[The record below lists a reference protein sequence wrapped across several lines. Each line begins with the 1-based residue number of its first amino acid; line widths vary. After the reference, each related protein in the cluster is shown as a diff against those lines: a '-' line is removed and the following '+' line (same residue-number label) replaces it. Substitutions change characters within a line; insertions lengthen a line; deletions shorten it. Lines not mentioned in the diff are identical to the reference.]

1 MRLSAFKAAAAALF
15 PVLALST
22 SSAWAN
28 ELVNVYRLAADNDA
42 QIAAAAHQ
50 RDAALEARP
59 QARAALLPLISG
71 SYSYGK
77 GHSIGSQEQI
87 SEIGVPI
94 TDSSG
99 NPVDADGDGRQDT
112 ELRPTPIGRRFNTN
126 DTNKN
131 LNISLTQ
138 PLFDWASFLRLS
150 KSADQLALA
159 QASFRAAEQNLLLRS
174 AQAYFNYLAANDDL
188 RYTGARKASLERQLE
203 QAKKRFD
210 VGLSAIT
217 DVQEAQ
223 ASYDVTTA
231 DVIAAEQ
238 ALASA
243 REALLEVTGQQD
255 ARLVALQEEI
265 PLPGPQPEDM
275 NAWLSS
281 AKDNNFDL
289 AIARINAELA
299 GRDVDIARAGHYP
312 TLSLVGQYTD
322 ISQDSKER
330 KSEIGDFY
338 QENRGPSVAVQVNVP
353 IFSGFLVNSQTRQAA
368 NVEDQRKAELLG
380 SQRSVARQTRDAYL
394 KVLSGSARVKALK
407 QAVISNQTALQA
419 SETGLEV
426 GTRTTVDVLNAQSLL
441 FSAQRDYARAR
452 YDYLVSILTLK
463 SAAGRLTE
471 SDLAEI
477 DQLLVSG

>member
-28 ELVNVYRLAADNDA
+28 ELVNVYRLAVDNDA

-71 SYSYGK
+71 SYGYQQGRTK
-77 GHSIGSQEQI
+77 GSFIQTYQTESGDVLPLRQSI
-87 SEIGVPI
+87 
-94 TDSSG
+94 
-99 NPVDADGDGRQDT
+99 DADTTD
-112 ELRPTPIGRRFNTN
+112 N
-126 DTNKN
+126 N
-131 LNISLTQ
+131 LNISLQQ
-138 PLFDWASFLRLS
+138 PVFDWAAFMRLS
-150 KSADQLALA
+150 KSADQLSLA
-159 QASFRAAEQNLLLRS
+159 QATYRSSEQNLLLRS
-174 AQAYFNYLAANDDL
+174 ARAYFDYLAANDDL
-188 RYTGARKASLERQLE
+188 RYTRAQKASLDRQLE
-203 QAKKRFD
+203 QAKKRFE

-223 ASYDVTTA
+223 ASYDVVLA
-231 DVIAAEQ
+231 DVIAGEQ
-238 ALASA
+238 KLASA
-243 REALLEVTGQQD
+243 REALLEITGQRD
-255 ARLVALQEEI
+255 AALVPLREEI
-265 PLPGPQPEDM
+265 PLPGPQPENVDD
-275 NAWLSS
+275 WLGV
-281 AKDNNFDL
+281 ARDNNYDL
-289 AIARINAELA
+289 AIARVNAKLA
-299 GRDVDIARAGHYP
+299 GFDVDIARAAHYP
-312 TLSLVGQYTD
+312 TLSLVGQYSD
-322 ISQDSKER
+322 VEQDQDQR
-330 KSEIGDFY
+330 GGLIGDQNQKFH
-338 QENRGPSVAVQVNVP
+338 GPAVGLQVNLP
-353 IFSGFLVNSQTRQAA
+353 IFSGFAVRSQVRQAQS
-368 NVEDQRKAELLG
+368 VEEQRKSELLG
-380 SQRSVARQTRDAYL
+380 AERSVSRQTRDAYL
-394 KVLSGSARVKALK
+394 AVLTGSARVKALK